1 MMRRTLLFLA
11 TSLAA
16 FAADYSLIHER
27 MNDYVNRGKIPGAV
41 TLVRHKG
48 EIVHFDAIGFQ
59 DIEAK
64 KPMTKDS
71 IFQVMSMTKPF
82 TGVSIMM
89 LVEEGKIALNDAVE
103 KHLPEF
109 RGQMVMDVAADG
121 KQTLR
126 KPSRPITVRDLMTHI
141 SGMTSPPVGLQELY
155 TRMDKPLA
163 DAVLVYSQTPLVFD
177 PGTKWQYSNT
187 GIATL
192 GRIVEVQSKMKFE
205 DFLAQR
211 IFQPLAMKDSHIFLP
226 ESKHSRLAAVYRI
239 AEDGKLRKS
248 GPEILGGDSLNYRK
262 GAKYAA
268 PEFALYTTASDL
280 ANFYQM
286 MLNGGVFGGKRLI
299 SKASVE
305 LMTVVH
311 TGDLKAGHMPGT
323 AFGLTWEVVKDTLG
337 GQALLSEGTFGHGG
351 AFGTHGFVDPKK
363 GLVGVFL
370 IQMSSNASDAKYSF
384 MSIAE
389 AKTE

>member
-1 MMRRTLLFLA
+1 VIAKTLLFLCTA
-11 TSLAA
+11 VAA
-16 FAADYSLIHER
+16 FAADYSLIRER
-27 MNDYVNRGKIPGAV
+27 MKDYVDRGTIPGAV

-48 EIVHFDAIGFQ
+48 EIVAFDATGYQ

-64 KPMTKDS
+64 TPMTKDS

-89 LVEEGKIALNDAVE
+89 LLEEGKLALNDAVE

-109 RGQMVMDVAADG
+109 RGQMAMDVAADG
-121 KQTLR
+121 KRTLR
-126 KPSRPITVRDLMTHI
+126 KPSRPITIRDLMTHT
-141 SGMTSPPVGLQELY
+141 SGMTGPPEGLKELH
-155 TRMDKPLA
+155 TRMDKSLA
-163 DAVLVYSQTPLVFD
+163 DAVLVYSQTPLAFD

-192 GRIVEVQSKMKFE
+192 GRVVEVLSKMKFE

-211 IFQPLAMKDSHIFLP
+211 IFQPLGMKDSHIFLP
-226 ESKHSRLAAVYRI
+226 ESKHSRLAAVYHI
-239 AEDGKLRKS
+239 GEDNKLHKS
-248 GPEILGGDSLNYRK
+248 GAEILGGYSLGFRK
-262 GAKYAA
+262 GAVYAA

-286 MLNGGVFGGKRLI
+286 MLNGGIYGGKRLI
-299 SKASVE
+299 SRASVE
-305 LMTVVH
+305 TMTMVH

-323 AFGLTWEVVKDTLG
+323 AFGLTWEVVKDPLG
-337 GQALLSEGTFGHGG
+337 SQALLSKGTFGHGG
-351 AFGTHGFVDPKK
+351 AFGTHGFVDPNK

>member
-1 MMRRTLLFLA
+1 MIRTILFLCSA
-11 TSLAA
+11 LAA
-16 FAADYSLIHER
+16 CAADYSLIHER
-27 MNDYVNRGKIPGAV
+27 MKDYVDRGSIPGAV

-48 EIVHFDAIGFQ
+48 EIVSLDAVGYQ

-82 TGVSIMM
+82 TGVAIMM

-103 KHLPEF
+103 KLLPEF

-121 KQTLR
+121 KRTLR
-126 KPSRPITVRDLMTHI
+126 KPTRAITVRDLMTHT
-141 SGMTSPPVGLQELY
+141 SGMTGPPDGLKELY
-155 TRMDKPLA
+155 TRMDKTLA
-163 DAVLVYSQTPLVFD
+163 EAVLVYSQTPLAFD

-192 GRIVEVQSKMKFE
+192 GRIVETQSKMKFE

-211 IFQPLAMKDSHIFLP
+211 IFEPLGMRDSHIFLP
-226 ESKHSRLAAVYRI
+226 EAKHSRLAAVYRI
-239 AEDGKLRKS
+239 GDDGKLHKS
-248 GPEILGGDSLNYRK
+248 GEEILGGYSLDYRK
-262 GAKYAA
+262 GAKYSG
-268 PEFALYTTASDL
+268 PEFALYTTANDL

-286 MLNGGVFGGKRLI
+286 MLNDGVYGGKRLL
-299 SKASVE
+299 SKASVKV
-305 LMTVVH
+305 MTMVH

-323 AFGLTWEVVKDTLG
+323 AFGLTWEVVNQPLG

-351 AFGTHGFVDPKK
+351 AFGTHGFVDPKRS
-363 GLVGVFL
+363 LVGVFL
-370 IQMSSNASDAKYSF
+370 IQMSSNAADAKYSF

>member
-1 MMRRTLLFLA
+1 MKQLLLLA
-11 TSLAA
+11 LAA
-16 FAADYSLIHER
+16 LSAAAADYSLIRER
-27 MNDYVNRGKIPGAV
+27 MQDYVKRGAIPGAV

-48 EIVHFDAIGFQ
+48 EIVSFDAVGYQ

-64 KPMTKDS
+64 TPMTKDS

-89 LVEEGKIALNDAVE
+89 LLEEGKVSLNDPVE
-103 KHLPEF
+103 KYLPEF
-109 RGQMVMDVAADG
+109 RGQMVLDIAADG
-121 KQTLR
+121 KRTLR
-126 KPSRPITVRDLMTHI
+126 KPARLMTIRDLMTHT
-141 SGMTSPPVGLQELY
+141 SGMTGPPEGLKELY

-163 DAVLVYSQTPLVFD
+163 NAVLVYSQTPLAFD

-192 GRIVEVQSKMKFE
+192 GRIVEVHSGMKFE
-205 DFLAQR
+205 EFLARR
-211 IFQPLAMKDSHIFLP
+211 IFQPLGMKDSHIFLP
-226 ESKHSRLAAVYRI
+226 ESKRSRLAAVYRI
-239 AEDGKLRKS
+239 DEGKLHKS
-248 GPEILGGDSLNYRK
+248 GPEILGGYSLDYRK
-262 GAKYAA
+262 NAVYAA
-268 PEFALYTTASDL
+268 PEFGLYTTAADL

-286 MLNGGVFGGKRLI
+286 MLDGGVFAGNRLI
-299 SKASVE
+299 SRASVE
-305 LMTVVH
+305 VMTQVH

-323 AFGLTWEVVKDTLG
+323 AFGLTWEVVKDPLG
-337 GQALLSEGTFGHGG
+337 SQALLSQGTFGHGG
-351 AFGTHGFVDPKK
+351 AFNTHGFVDPKK

-370 IQMSSNASDAKYSF
+370 IQMSTTATDPKYSF

>member
-1 MMRRTLLFLA
+1 MIRTILFLCSA
-11 TSLAA
+11 LAA
-16 FAADYSLIHER
+16 CAADYSLIHER
-27 MNDYVNRGKIPGAV
+27 MKDYVDRGSIPGAV

-48 EIVHFDAIGFQ
+48 EIVSLDAVGYQ

-82 TGVSIMM
+82 TGVAIMM

-103 KHLPEF
+103 KLLPEF

-121 KQTLR
+121 KRTLR
-126 KPSRPITVRDLMTHI
+126 KPTRAITVRDLMTHT
-141 SGMTSPPVGLQELY
+141 SGMTGPPDGLKELY
-155 TRMDKPLA
+155 TRMDKTLA
-163 DAVLVYSQTPLVFD
+163 EAVLVYSQTPLAFD

-192 GRIVEVQSKMKFE
+192 GRIVETQSKMKFE

-211 IFQPLAMKDSHIFLP
+211 IFEPLGMRDSHIFLP
-226 ESKHSRLAAVYRI
+226 EAKQSRLAAVYRI
-239 AEDGKLRKS
+239 GDDGKLHKS
-248 GPEILGGDSLNYRK
+248 GAEILGGYSLDYRR
-262 GAKYAA
+262 GAKYSG
-268 PEFALYTTASDL
+268 PEFALYTTANDL

-286 MLNGGVFGGKRLI
+286 MLNDGVYGGKRLL
-299 SKASVE
+299 SKASVKV
-305 LMTVVH
+305 MTMVH

-323 AFGLTWEVVKDTLG
+323 AFGLTWEVVNQPLG

-351 AFGTHGFVDPKK
+351 AFGTHGFVDPKRS
-363 GLVGVFL
+363 LVGVFL
-370 IQMSSNASDAKYSF
+370 IQMSSNAADAKYSF

-389 AKTE
+389 SKTE